1 MSSLPRVLE
10 KPGASRAQTNG
21 PRLVDHA
28 DRAPIASRSRIVDHS
43 WSLCAVKRLFDIVFS
58 ALVLAGFFLP
68 MLLIGLCIRLTSQG
82 PAIFRQQRV
91 GRWGRM
97 FTIYKFRSM
106 ELTGGQR
113 GPGLTKL
120 GDLRVTWIGRWLRK
134 FKLDELPQ
142 FYNVLRGDMS
152 VVGPRPKLPQYA
164 ERLTSAYRPGI
175 TGAASIAFKREEHIL
190 ASVHADE
197 IERIYHNRIK
207 PMKAN
212 IDRVYMQTATFATDC
227 RLIFATMTSRFAPP
241 EIAELAAHEVLS
253 SDEPSDVCELVHS

>member
-21 PRLVDHA
+21 PHLVDQP
-28 DRAPIASRSRIVDHS
+28 DRAHSISRSRIADRS
-43 WSLCAVKRLFDIVFS
+43 WSLSARKRLFDIVFS
-58 ALVLAGFFLP
+58 ALVLAGFFVP
-68 MLLIGLCIRLTSQG
+68 MLLIGLCIRLTSRG

-91 GRWGRM
+91 GQWGRM

-113 GPGLTKL
+113 GPGLTTL

-164 ERLTSAYRPGI
+164 ERLTIAYRPGI
-175 TGAASIAFKREEHIL
+175 TGAASIAFRREEHIL
-190 ASVHADE
+190 ACVHADQV
-197 IERIYHNRIK
+197 ERIYHHCIK

-212 IDRVYMQTATFATDC
+212 IDRIYMQTATFVTDF
-227 RLIFATMTSRFAPP
+227 RLILATMTIRFA
-241 EIAELAAHEVLS
+241 
-253 SDEPSDVCELVHS
+253 

>member
-1 MSSLPRVLE
+1 M
-10 KPGASRAQTNG
+10 NG
-21 PRLVDHA
+21 PHLVDHPE
-28 DRAPIASRSRIVDHS
+28 RALILSRSRNADRS
-43 WSLCAVKRLFDIVFS
+43 WSLSAAKRLFDIAFS
-58 ALVLAGFFLP
+58 ALVLAVFFVP
-68 MLLIGLCIRLTSQG
+68 MLLIGLCIRLTSRG

-91 GRWGRM
+91 GQWGRM

-175 TGAASIAFKREEHIL
+175 TGAASIAFRREEHIL
-190 ASVHADE
+190 ACVHADE
-197 IERIYHNRIK
+197 VERIYHNCIK

-212 IDRVYMQTATFATDC
+212 IDRVYMQTATFVTDF
-227 RLIFATMTSRFAPP
+227 RLILATLMIRFAPP
-241 EIAELAAHEVLS
+241 EIVELAAHEVLS
-253 SDEPSDVCELVHS
+253 PEESPEVSEFVHS